1 MKKRFFLLILIMLMA
16 TALFASPF
24 HFGVVGTFGTAI
36 GTGKGNW
43 DWTDPALGIQRSA
56 PLNLGAA
63 FMILTD
69 LGPVFQLET
78 GAGYYWNKCSISN
91 GDEKWTYKQES
102 LEFPLGLRLFFN
114 GERRGLY
121 AKGGTALILLTGKSS
136 YKNDE
141 SGEELFDTQEAEN
154 KAHAGLQIGIGYQK
168 EIRKILWELEAKYIT
183 FYSSPDYSRSDGSIA
198 DTRFHRM
205 ALNLG
210 LFF

>member
-1 MKKRFFLLILIMLMA
+1 MKMRSLFLLMILF
-16 TALFASPF
+16 TTSALFASPF
-24 HFGVVGTFGTAI
+24 HFGVEGTFGTAI

-56 PLNLGAA
+56 PINMGAA
-63 FMILTD
+63 IMILTD
-69 LGPVFQLET
+69 LGSVFQIET
-78 GAGYYWNKCSISN
+78 GAGYYWNKCSIAN
-91 GDEKWTYKQES
+91 GDGNWTYRQES

-121 AKGGTALILLTGKSS
+121 AKGGTALIFLTGKSS
-136 YKNDE
+136 YKNDD
-141 SGEELFDTQEAEN
+141 SAEELFDLDEAKN
-154 KAHAGLQIGIGYQK
+154 KVHAGLQIGIGYQK
-168 EIRKILWELEAKYIT
+168 EVKKMLWELEAKYIT

-210 LFF
+210 IFF